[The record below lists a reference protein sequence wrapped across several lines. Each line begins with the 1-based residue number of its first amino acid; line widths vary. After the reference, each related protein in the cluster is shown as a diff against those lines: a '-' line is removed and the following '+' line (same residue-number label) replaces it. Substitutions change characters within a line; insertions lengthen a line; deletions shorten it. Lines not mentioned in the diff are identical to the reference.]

1 MAGKTRR
8 RRDGNRR
15 LGHGPSLR
23 LADVGASLTAKS
35 GAVFAVS
42 SPDGDIDLERN
53 AGHGLYFDDTRYLDR
68 DVLRIDGQPLGVL
81 LAQSHGD
88 ATVSELAN
96 ADIQLRSMGPLAKD
110 RIAVRRERKLGTNAE
125 EVITVRSFAARTL
138 KFELSVELGS
148 NFDDIFTVR
157 GARPG
162 KRGKVERPR
171 TSASTLDLRYQG
183 ADGCTR
189 ETKIKFSP
197 RPDRHARGT
206 AVYAMSLRPGQQR
219 TIKLRVRLEDQ
230 GRRRAK
236 GKPKRSKSAQ
246 PLGTVAVETDHELF
260 NACMQRAFNDLRMLT
275 MTERGHRFFSAG
287 VPWYVALFG
296 RDSLVT
302 ALEAMAFGTD
312 IAADTLRLLAQYQ
325 ATDIDEARDAQPGK
339 MLHELRVGERARL
352 EEPPPSPYYGT
363 VDATPLFLI
372 VLAEYVRWTG
382 DIALFTELRQNVD
395 AALGWLDRYADS
407 DGDGLVDYSARTK
420 HGFRNQGWK
429 DSDNSVVNADGS
441 LAQPPIA
448 LIEVQGYV
456 YRARLE
462 TAALLRACGEEMRAV
477 ALESKAA
484 ALRDRVRARYWS
496 DRIGFPA
503 MAIQRGGRRAEAVA
517 SNPGQALWTGV
528 LAPEHATSVARRLLD
543 PTMFSGWGV
552 RTLASSERAYN
563 PIDYQ
568 VGAVWPHD
576 TALIMAGLK
585 RSGYIREANRL
596 FGGIIDAATAFA
608 RYRLPELFAG
618 YGRDEYAVPV
628 RYPVACSPQ
637 AWAAGA
643 LPYML
648 TAALGLEPDGMRRR
662 LTIRDPQL
670 PDALS
675 DVTLRGVRVAGARVD
690 IRFRRQRHRTTASVL
705 SVDGDLDVKVA

>member
-1 MAGKTRR
+1 M
-8 RRDGNRR
+8 
-15 LGHGPSLR
+15 R

-42 SPDGDIDLERN
+42 SPDGDIDLDRN
-53 AGHGLYFDDTRYLDR
+53 PGHGLYFDDTRYLDR

-96 ADIQLRSMGPLAKD
+96 ADIQLRSVGPLAKD

-125 EVITVRSFAARTL
+125 EVITVRSFATRTL
-138 KFELSVELGS
+138 TFELSVELASG
-148 NFDDIFTVR
+148 FDDIFTVR

-162 KRGKVERPR
+162 KRGHVERPHFDG
-171 TSASTLDLRYQG
+171 ATLDLRYRG
-183 ADGCTR
+183 ADGCLR
-189 ETKIKFSP
+189 ETEVKFSP
-197 RPDRHARGT
+197 PPDRHAHGV
-206 AVYAMSLRPGQQR
+206 AVYRMSLRPGRQR
-219 TIKLRVRLEDQ
+219 TVRLRIRLEDQ

-236 GKPKRSKSAQ
+236 GKPKRSKSTE
-246 PLGTVAVETDHELF
+246 PLGSVTVETDHEIF

-275 MTERGHRFFSAG
+275 MAERGHRFFSAG

-312 IAADTLRLLAQYQ
+312 TAADTLRLLAVYQ
-325 ATDIDEARDAQPGK
+325 ATDVDDARDAQPGK
-339 MLHELRVGERARL
+339 IVHELRVGERARL
-352 EEPPPSPYYGT
+352 QEPPPSPYYGT
-363 VDATPLFLI
+363 VDATPLFLV

-382 DIALFTELRQNVD
+382 DIALFRELRQNVD
-395 AALGWLDRYADS
+395 RALGWIDRYADS
-407 DGDGLVDYSARTK
+407 DGDGLADYSASTE
-420 HGFRNQGWK
+420 HSFRNQGWK

-441 LAQPPIA
+441 LAEPPIA
-448 LIEVQGYV
+448 LIEVQGYI
-456 YRARLE
+456 YRAWLD
-462 TAALLRACGEEMRAV
+462 TASLLRATGDDSRART
-477 ALESKAA
+477 LESQAES
-484 ALRDRVRARYWS
+484 LRDRVRDRYWS
-496 DRIGFPA
+496 DRIDYPA
-503 MAIQRGGRRAEAVA
+503 MAIQRGGRRAEAIA

-528 LAPEHATSVARRLLD
+528 LSRRHAAKVARRLVD
-543 PTMFSGWGV
+543 KTMFSGWGV

-585 RSGYIREANRL
+585 RAGHFRESNQL
-596 FGGIIDAATAFA
+596 FGAILDAAAAFS

-648 TAALGLEPDGMRRR
+648 TAALGLEPDAMQRR
-662 LTIRDPQL
+662 LTVRDPQL
-670 PDALS
+670 PDALG
-675 DVTLRGVRVAGARVD
+675 DVTLRGMRVAGARVD
-690 IRFRRQRHRTTASVL
+690 LRFQRRRHRTEATVL
-705 SVDGDLDVKVA
+705 RVDGDLDVSVA